1 MDARTRRINGIIE
14 RSTSNEKWP
23 EGVEGG
29 GRNREEEVKRERER
43 ERVVVVGDD
52 ALLWWWTGDND
63 FIVS

>member
-23 EGVEGG
+23 EGGRGG
-29 GRNREEEVKRERER
+29 GRGQSRGEERER

>member
-23 EGVEGG
+23 EGGREGG
-29 GRNREEEVKRERER
+29 RGQSRGGEERER

>member
-23 EGVEGG
+23 EGGRGG
-29 GRNREEEVKRERER
+29 GRGSREEVKRER

>member
-1 MDARTRRINGIIE
+1 MDARTRRRINGIIE

-23 EGVEGG
+23 EGGREGG
-29 GRNREEEVKRERER
+29 KGARGGGGER

-52 ALLWWWTGDND
+52 ALLRWWTGDND